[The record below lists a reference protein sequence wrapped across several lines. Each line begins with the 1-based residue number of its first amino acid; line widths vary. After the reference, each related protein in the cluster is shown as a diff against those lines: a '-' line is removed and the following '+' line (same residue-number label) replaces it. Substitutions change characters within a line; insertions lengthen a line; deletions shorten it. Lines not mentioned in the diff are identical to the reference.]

1 MKKAA
6 ILTAIAI
13 VLLIGL
19 LALPVKQACGAPG
32 YTCATG
38 VDTQGYVH
46 SYYEI
51 EPLGVYLIETITGSD
66 VRIYY
71 KSGEDREKVR

>member
-1 MKKAA
+1 MNRVGL
-6 ILTAIAI
+6 LTAIAI
-13 VLLIGL
+13 VLVIGT
-19 LALPVKQACGAPG
+19 LAIPVKQACGAPG
-32 YTCATG
+32 YTCSTG

-51 EPLGVYLIETITGSD
+51 EPLGVYLVETVTGSNI
-66 VRIYY
+66 RIYY